1 MERNSNYALVGLAT
15 TLLFVGLIFFVIW
28 LARLQSAD
36 DYDIYDVVFNEPV
49 RGLSEGGFVFF
60 NGIRVG
66 EVTDIKLDPVN
77 PNRVVTR
84 VRLDGETPVRVDSR
98 AQLEPQGI
106 TGVNYIQITAGSPR
120 QALLEPRRRN
130 EIPVIRST
138 PSAFAGLLEG
148 GGTVLQRTVESLDR
162 VNTLLSDQNLQS
174 LSRSVTDV
182 QTLTS
187 EIAANRAV
195 IGETRLAIADARGAI
210 RDAQTAL
217 QGVDQTTSE
226 VIELV
231 ESSQNLV
238 NGDAKRALADVAA
251 TAAEIR
257 TAAADV
263 RASVAQITEPTA
275 EFTRTGLPQIT
286 AAVASLQEAADSV
299 QQLAVSI
306 NESPTGLLTRRPARE
321 LEVPQ

>member
-1 MERNSNYALVGLAT
+1 MERNANYALVGLAT
-15 TLLFVGLIFFVIW
+15 TLLFAGLVIFVIW
-28 LARLQSAD
+28 LARLSSAD
-36 DYDIYDVVFNEPV
+36 DFDQYDVVFTEPV

-84 VRLDGETPVRVDSR
+84 VRLDGETPVRIDSR

-120 QALLEPRRRN
+120 QPLLEPRRRN
-130 EIPVIRST
+130 EIPIIRST

-162 VNTLLSDQNLQS
+162 VNLLLSDQNLRTI
-174 LSRSVTDV
+174 SRSVADV

-187 EIAANRAV
+187 EAAANRAIV
-195 IGETRLAIADARGAI
+195 GETRLAIADTRAALQQ
-210 RDAQTAL
+210 AQVAL
-217 QGVDQTTSE
+217 QGVDRTTSE
-226 VIELV
+226 VIQLV
-231 ESSQNLV
+231 EDSQGLV
-238 NGDAKRALADVAA
+238 NGDAKRALADVASA
-251 TAAEIR
+251 AAEIK
-257 TAAADV
+257 TAAAEV
-263 RASVAQITEPTA
+263 RTSIQQVAEPSTEFA
-275 EFTRTGLPQIT
+275 RTGLPQIT
-286 AAVASLQEAADSV
+286 TAVASLQEAADSV
-299 QQLAVSI
+299 QRLTEQL
-306 NESPTGLLTRRPARE
+306 NQSPRGLLLRRPARE